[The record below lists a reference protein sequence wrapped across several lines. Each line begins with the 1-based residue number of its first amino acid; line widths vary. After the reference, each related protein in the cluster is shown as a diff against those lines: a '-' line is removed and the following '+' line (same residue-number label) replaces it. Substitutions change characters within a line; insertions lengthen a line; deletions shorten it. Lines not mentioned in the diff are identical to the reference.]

1 MDPSDVIDSIFQVHR
16 SRCRSHSEGHRRRV
30 APSQKAGAD
39 ADVRSGRSRTGLEY
53 FLFLPIH
60 WGPGIRTSTVTG
72 TPLT

>member
-53 FLFLPIH
+53 SLFLPIFQRMT
-60 WGPGIRTSTVTG
+60 I
-72 TPLT
+72 LFFKQIKNL